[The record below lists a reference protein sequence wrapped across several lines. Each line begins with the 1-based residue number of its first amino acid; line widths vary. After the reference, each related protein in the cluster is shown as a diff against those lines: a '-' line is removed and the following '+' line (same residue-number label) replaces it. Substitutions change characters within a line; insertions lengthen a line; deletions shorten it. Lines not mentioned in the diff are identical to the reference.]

1 MGSCPRARA
10 ALWSACG
17 PRGLLRLLY
26 ALDRGA
32 GAGSSSGVAA
42 LQRNFLVF
50 ASAGEPEGRPYPLRT
65 AWVGAIARLWR
76 ALLAGWRFRSSLLR

>member
-1 MGSCPRARA
+1 MGGFPHARA

-32 GAGSSSGVAA
+32 GAGSGSGGAA
-42 LQRNFLVF
+42 LQRNFLFFVL
-50 ASAGEPEGRPYPLRT
+50 AGGAGRPSLPIPFGVGRCDGAPL
-65 AWVGAIARLWR
+65 ARAPGR
-76 ALLAGWRFRSSLLR
+76 MALSLMSA